1 MYLKLTIQER
11 LKDLRTEQK
20 LTLEQLAEKTGI
32 SKSALGKYETE
43 EYKDMS
49 PFNLV
54 TLANFYGVS
63 TDYLLGLTEQKNHPN
78 ADINNLHLSDDMID
92 LLESG
97 KINTRLLCEIATHE
111 DFRRFL
117 TDIEIYVDRI
127 ADMRINDLNAVLGV
141 VRNAAMDRCSDE
153 NDLYVRTLELAQVDE
168 DEYFSHVIH
177 KDLDRIISTIR
188 ENHKKD
194 RTSADTV
201 SPAADAQKQLQDALN
216 FEGSDEEKKVKMYL
230 NTLGIDY
237 NSLTK
242 EELVTQI
249 NILKKSKHMKSPYNQ
264 RGKAS
269 TKHSG
274 NKRKKK

>member
-11 LKDLRTEQK
+11 LKDLRVEK
-20 LTLEQLAEKTGI
+20 GLTLEQLAEQTGI

-49 PFNLV
+49 PFNLA
-54 TLANFYGVS
+54 TLAKFYGVS

-78 ADINNLHLSDDMID
+78 ADINNLNLSDDMID

-97 KINTRLLCEIATHE
+97 KINNRLLSEIATHE
-111 DFRRFL
+111 DFRRLL
-117 TDIEIYVDRI
+117 TDVEIYVDRI

-141 VRNAAMDRCSDE
+141 VRNAAMERCPDE

-188 ENHKKD
+188 ENHKTD
-194 RTSADTV
+194 RTTADTV

-216 FEGSDEEKKVKMYL
+216 FEGSDEEKKVRMYL

-237 NSLTK
+237 DSLTK

-249 NILKKSKHMKSPYNQ
+249 NILKKSKHMKSPYSQ
-264 RGKAS
+264 RGK
-269 TKHSG
+269 TKK
-274 NKRKKK
+274 KRK